1 MYKSRTLA
9 STAVKAGKVKLN
21 ENPVKPSHVV
31 SIGETYIISIGN
43 GQKKIIEV
51 VKLIDKRQ
59 AYEVVKECY
68 VDHSPPVEKTEK
80 LENMFFTLNVKQDKG
95 SGRPTKRDRRNLGKM
110 GGWF

>member
-9 STAVKAGKVKLN
+9 SSAVKAGKVKLK
-21 ENPVKPSHVV
+21 ENQVKPSHVV
-31 SIGETYIISIGN
+31 SVGETYTLSIGN

-51 VKLIDKRQ
+51 VQVIDKRQ
-59 AYEVVKECY
+59 SYEKVKDCY
-68 VDHSPPVEKTEK
+68 IDHSPPVEKTEK
-80 LENMFFTLNVKQDKG
+80 LENMFFTLNVKQEKG